1 MAMVLYL
8 VVPCYN
14 EEEIIEDS
22 ASRLAVKMK
31 TLMQKG
37 LISNNSK
44 VVFVNDGS
52 VDATGSLIHSIREEN
67 DMFSVINFSRNFGH
81 QNAVMAG
88 YMFSHDKC
96 DAVISLDADLQQDID
111 AIDEFIEKF
120 NEGYEVVYGVRN
132 SRDTD
137 GFFKKLTSQIFY
149 KIMQIFGCETIPN
162 HADYRLLSNR
172 VLGALAE
179 YKETNVFLRGL
190 IPTLGFNSCIVHFEV
205 HERAAGKSKYSLKKM
220 VNLAVDGI
228 TSHSIRPMHIIFSL
242 GWLVLLLAFIY
253 FIYIIV
259 VLVMDKTVPGWTSLV
274 MSIWILGG
282 LQLIAIGCIGEY
294 VGKNYLETK
303 NRPRYIIESVEHNQ

>member
-137 GFFKKLTSQIFY
+137 GYFKKLTSQIFY
-149 KIMQIFGCETIPN
+149 KIIGNTSDI
-162 HADYRLLSNR
+162 ASS
-172 VLGALAE
+172 
-179 YKETNVFLRGL
+179 
-190 IPTLGFNSCIVHFEV
+190 TL
-205 HERAAGKSKYSLKKM
+205 
-220 VNLAVDGI
+220 
-228 TSHSIRPMHIIFSL
+228 
-242 GWLVLLLAFIY
+242 
-253 FIYIIV
+253 
-259 VLVMDKTVPGWTSLV
+259 
-274 MSIWILGG
+274 
-282 LQLIAIGCIGEY
+282 
-294 VGKNYLETK
+294 
-303 NRPRYIIESVEHNQ
+303 

>member
-1 MAMVLYL
+1 MVLYL

-14 EEEIIEDS
+14 EEEIIVESAAKLEAKMNVLMDS
-22 ASRLAVKMK
+22 
-31 TLMQKG
+31 G
-37 LISNNSK
+37 LISDKSK
-44 VVFVNDGS
+44 VLLVNDGS
-52 VDATGSLIHSIREEN
+52 VDATGRLIHDIREEN
-67 DMFSVINFSRNFGH
+67 NMFSCINFSRNFGH

-88 YMFSHDKC
+88 YMFAKDKC
-96 DAVISLDADLQQDID
+96 DAVISLDADLQQDIN
-111 AIDEFIEKF
+111 AIDEFIERF

-149 KIMQIFGCETIPN
+149 KIMRIFGCEIIPN

-172 VLGALAE
+172 VLNALAE

-190 IPTLGFNSCIVHFEV
+190 IPTLGFNSCIVHFDV
-205 HERAAGKSKYSLKKM
+205 HERSAGKSKYSLKKM

-242 GWLVLLLAFIY
+242 GWIVLLLAFIY
-253 FIYIIV
+253 FVYIIV